1 MQKKKSASESVEHFI
16 KAVYKLQQEQ
26 DRVST
31 NALKDELNIT
41 APSVTDMAK
50 RLVKDNLLDY
60 RKYHGMRLTTTG
72 EAMALQIIRR
82 HRLIELYLVQEL
94 GYELHEVHDE
104 ADGLEHAVSSRFI
117 EAISDKLGHP
127 KFDPHGDPI
136 PAEDGA
142 ITERDLHALSTVPLS
157 ATAQVSRLIA
167 PNDEMLQYILD
178 KGFALHSIVQVTARD
193 PYDGPVTI
201 MVEGD
206 ETVIG
211 HAIAELILVE
221 VLA

>member
-1 MQKKKSASESVEHFI
+1 MEKKKSASESVEHFV
-16 KAVYKLQQEQ
+16 KAVYKLQQEH

-50 RLVKDNLLDY
+50 RLVKDDLLDY
-60 RKYHGMRLTTTG
+60 RKYHGMRLTDEG

-82 HRLIELYLVQEL
+82 HRLIELYLVTEL
-94 GYELHEVHDE
+94 GYELHEVHEE

-136 PAEDGA
+136 PAADGA
-142 ITERDLHALSTVPLS
+142 IAQRDLQPLSTIPL
-157 ATAQVSRLIA
+157 TQPAQISRLIA
-167 PNDEMLQYILD
+167 PDDEMLQYILD
-178 KGFALHSIVQVTARD
+178 RGFALNSQVHVTARD
-193 PYDGPVTI
+193 PYDGPVTVQLDGNKTI
-201 MVEGD
+201 
-206 ETVIG
+206 IG
-211 HAIAELILVE
+211 FNIAEIILVE
-221 VLA
+221 LL

>member
-1 MQKKKSASESVEHFI
+1 MQREFSASESVEHFI
-16 KAVYKLQQEQ
+16 KAVYKLQQEIE
-26 DRVST
+26 RVST

-50 RLVKDNLLDY
+50 RLVKDDLLDY
-60 RKYHGMRLTTTG
+60 RKYHGMRLTATG

-82 HRLIELYLVQEL
+82 HRLIELYLVTEL
-94 GYELHEVHDE
+94 GYQLHEVHEE

-136 PAEDGA
+136 PAADGA
-142 ITERDLHALSTVPLS
+142 IAQRDLQPLSTMPL
-157 ATAQVSRLIA
+157 AQPAQISRLIA

-178 KGFALHSIVQVTARD
+178 RGFALNSQVQVTARD
-193 PYDGPVTI
+193 PYDGPVT
-201 MVEGD
+201 VQLNGAS
-206 ETVIG
+206 TVIG
-211 HAIAELILVE
+211 FNIAEVILVE
-221 VLA
+221 IL